1 MIPCEHD
8 FGGKMEAKDTGNTI
22 VYRDFHYEDGRKA
35 GRKQVVEFTRM
46 LITQLDSQH
55 GFIKRLEA
63 SPDWQAK
70 LKEWG
75 INP

>member
-1 MIPCEHD
+1 MSEWTETWARS
-8 FGGKMEAKDTGNTI
+8 GKPTALERAIWECGMQ
-22 VYRDFHYEDGRKA
+22 A

-46 LITQLDSQH
+46 LITQLDSHH

-70 LKEWG
+70 LKGWG
-75 INP
+75 VNP